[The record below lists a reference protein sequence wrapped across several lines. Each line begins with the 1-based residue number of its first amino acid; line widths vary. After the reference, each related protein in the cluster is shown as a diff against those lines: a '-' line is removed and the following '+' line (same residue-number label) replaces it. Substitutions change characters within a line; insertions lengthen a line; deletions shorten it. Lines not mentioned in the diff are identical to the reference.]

1 MGEILNTNEYFAS
14 VANATRYVYDK
25 NSGKR
30 YRLRPLFFLQRF
42 AEGQHAFTRYE
53 DLLEKSDNEYIQ
65 AKSFEHDTMRQILR
79 QYSARK
85 QTPIRPE
92 LPNYKKG
99 YKSDAELLLSSIT
112 SALDPKQ
119 FKNQERNSVDLL
131 LDEPRDLCNKLL
143 FSTASSSRVVILAN
157 AGFGKTTLIQRIAL
171 ALSDCRLDVPALDR
185 DIDHS
190 FLLSIEDKELN
201 DIVPCVISLRDN
213 NAGRNSID
221 SLIVNAVIS
230 IMQAE
235 LSNETVNEWLKTV
248 RARLVLLIDGLDELP
263 SESVVPFLSELEHY
277 LFLYPSTRVIM
288 TTRVSGVDDDAA
300 RTILQKLNF
309 RGRTILPL
317 SDYEAKQ
324 FCEQW
329 IQETKSSPDLL
340 KSLERIQ
347 TESHLKYLR
356 EFIRKP
362 LELVMLLQYLPHQS
376 YASFNRWDLFYNI
389 LWAEITNHIKF
400 ENKQSVY
407 DDECKFLS
415 FLAFQMQIRNKQS
428 MTFAELD
435 TLIPSIMKLSFY
447 TDIFGSNSDNCGI
460 TATKIWKHLKRVA
473 QNIGTVETVESTK
486 SVTIPLRSYQEYL
499 VAYACCNLC
508 LIDGE
513 LYPNPS
519 KLLEPYINESNWL
532 GVLGFVIAGME
543 CNEFAD
549 LDQFLSSLYS
559 TAESINSLCDLMEV
573 DYFNSRESAKSLCR
587 VKLKKVT
594 LSGEE
599 KQLIGRCM
607 QSRSSFSF
615 RWALTVL
622 YREAFNEG
630 SDLFL
635 EAVSYAYLIE
645 AIGKDNNPLAIAV
658 ELLQSEKGYE
668 KNIGAELIVLI
679 SSVKLDEES
688 VDAKALDS
696 FDFAIPD
703 NLITVL
709 HDLAIGTK
717 TFVFV
722 RAVTELTISQIVDIG
737 AMTPFLDRQL
747 LDFACS
753 QLYNNMAEVR
763 RQILSTGTL
772 QRDFIQHLKNTINT
786 IGLFP
791 YELGLGHSFAK
802 PNPWIMA
809 LVSAYYDL
817 SFDDLELDQVGIA
830 VCKYHITGSFEDFMV
845 SWAEDIC
852 KGRLSSEVRKD
863 HLTIR
868 ENRHFLLVRNS
879 IAKAESDYYSNQ
891 ELKLNRISVADLQPV
906 SNNPTELFMAGEDS
920 TALEL
925 SLKLYREGYTTNNN
939 NLAFLVRF
947 LKYDT
952 EELFGLNRWAFLDA
966 LLYDGVKEQEPY
978 STMNFAL
985 SLLERGDL
993 QQAKTML
1000 QAMSA
1005 EGLSDIA
1012 RGFWYPIMWKK
1023 RNTVEGAVVCL
1034 LAQRAGG
1041 VEFPEHEEMLTQI
1054 KQKAPQWTSILV

>member
-1 MGEILNTNEYFAS
+1 MSEILNTNEYFAS

-65 AKSFEHDTMRQILR
+65 AASSEHDTMRQILR

-92 LPNYKKG
+92 LPHVKKG
-99 YKSDAELLLSSIT
+99 YQSEAELLLSSIT

-119 FKNQERNSVDLL
+119 FKDQERSSVDLL
-131 LDEPRDLCNKLL
+131 MDEPRDLCNKLL
-143 FSTASSSRVVILAN
+143 LSTTSSSRVIILAN

-171 ALSDCRLDVPALDR
+171 ALSDCGPDVPELDR

-190 FLLSIEDKELN
+190 FLSSIEEKELN
-201 DIVPCVISLRDN
+201 DIVPCVISLRDK
-213 NAGRNSID
+213 NAGLNSID
-221 SLIVNAVIS
+221 SLIINAVIS

-235 LSNETVNEWLKTV
+235 LSNEAVNEWLKTV

-277 LFLYPSTRVIM
+277 LFLYPGTRVIM
-288 TTRVSGVDDDAA
+288 TTRVSGIDDDEA
-300 RTILQKLNF
+300 RAILQKLNF

-317 SDYEAKQ
+317 SDHEAKQ

-389 LWAEITNHIKF
+389 LWAEITNHVKF

-428 MTFAELD
+428 MTFAELE

-447 TDIFGSNSDNCGI
+447 TDIFGSHSDNCGI
-460 TATKIWKHLKRVA
+460 TATEIWKHLKRIA

-486 SVTIPLRSYQEYL
+486 SVTIPLRSCQEYL

-519 KLLEPYINESNWL
+519 KLLEPYINETSWL

-549 LDQFLSSLYS
+549 LDLFLSSLYS
-559 TAESINSLCDLMEV
+559 TNESINSLCDLMEV
-573 DYFNSRESAKSLCR
+573 DYFNSREAAKALCR
-587 VKLKKVT
+587 VKLKKYT
-594 LSGEE
+594 LSSDE
-599 KQLIGRCM
+599 KKLIERCV

-615 RWALTVL
+615 RWALSFL
-622 YREAFNEG
+622 HREAFNEG
-630 SDLFL
+630 SNLFL

-645 AIGKDNNPLAIAV
+645 AIEKGNNPISLAS
-658 ELLQSEKGYE
+658 ELLRSTKEYE
-668 KNIGAELIVLI
+668 KNIGAELLVLVSCI
-679 SSVKLDEES
+679 KLGEEPVDE
-688 VDAKALDS
+688 KALDA
-696 FDFAIPD
+696 FAM
-703 NLITVL
+703 NLSDDLLIVL
-709 HDLAIGTK
+709 RDLAIATK
-717 TFVFV
+717 SPVFV
-722 RAVTELTISQIVDIG
+722 RAMTELTISNLTDTG
-737 AMTPFLDRQL
+737 AISVL
-747 LDFACS
+747 LDHRILELACK
-753 QLYNNMAEVR
+753 QLFLNEAEMKK
-763 RQILSTGTL
+763 QILSTGTL
-772 QRDFIQHLKNTINT
+772 QGDYIQYLKNLINT

-791 YELGLGHSFAK
+791 YQLGPGNSVGNHS
-802 PNPWIMA
+802 PWIRA
-809 LVSAYYDL
+809 LVSAYYDF
-817 SFDDLELDQVGIA
+817 SFDDVDLDQIGIA
-830 VCKYHITGSFEDFMV
+830 VCKYHITGSAEDFIV
-845 SWAEDIC
+845 SWVEDIC
-852 KGRLSSEVRKD
+852 KGRPSIEVRKD
-863 HLTIR
+863 HLTKR
-868 ENRHFLLVRNS
+868 ENRHFQMVRDS
-879 IAKAESDYYSNQ
+879 ILKEESEYFLKQ
-891 ELKLNRISVADLQPV
+891 TGKLNRVSLANLQPV
-906 SNNPTELFMAGEDS
+906 SNNPTELFIAGEDS
-920 TALEL
+920 KALEL
-925 SLKLYREGYTTNNN
+925 SLRLYREGYTSNNN

-952 EELFGLNRWAFLDA
+952 EELFGLSRWAFLDA
-966 LLYDGVKEQEPY
+966 LLYDGVKAHEPY
-978 STMNFAL
+978 STMNYAL
-985 SLLERGDL
+985 SLLERGDID
-993 QQAKTML
+993 QARKLLRTMSTESL
-1000 QAMSA
+1000 C
-1005 EGLSDIA
+1005 DISKN
-1012 RGFWYPIMWKK
+1012 FWYPIMWKK
-1023 RNTVEGAVVCL
+1023 RMEPEGALVCL
-1034 LAQRAGG
+1034 LSQRAGTSM
-1041 VEFPEHEEMLTQI
+1041 FPEVEEMLKTVTNRV
-1054 KQKAPQWTSILV
+1054 PLWTDVL

>member
-1 MGEILNTNEYFAS
+1 MSEILNTSEYFAS

-53 DLLEKSDNEYIQ
+53 DLLEKSDNEYNQ
-65 AKSFEHDTMRQILR
+65 ATSSEHDAMR

-85 QTPIRPE
+85 QNPSRPG
-92 LPNYKKG
+92 LPPVKKG
-99 YKSDAELLLSSIT
+99 YKSDAEVLLSSIT

-119 FKNQERNSVDLL
+119 FKNQERNTVDLL
-131 LDEPRDLCNKLL
+131 LDEPRNLCNKLL
-143 FSTASSSRVVILAN
+143 FSTPASSRVLIMAN

-171 ALSDCRLDVPALDR
+171 ALSDHGSDVLESDR
-185 DIDHS
+185 DIDRL
-190 FLLSIEDKELN
+190 FLSSVEDKELN
-201 DIVPCVISLRDN
+201 SLIPCIVSLRDN
-213 NAGRNSID
+213 NAGLSSID
-221 SLIVNAVIS
+221 SLIVDSVTS
-230 IMQAE
+230 IMQKE
-235 LSNETVNEWLKTV
+235 LGNKAVVEWLKTV
-248 RARLVLLIDGLDELP
+248 RDRLVLLVDGLDELP
-263 SESVVPFLSELEHY
+263 SESIVPFLLGLEHY
-277 LFLYPSTRVIM
+277 LISHPSTRVII
-288 TTRVSGVDDDAA
+288 TTRVSGIDDDAA
-300 RTILQKLNF
+300 KIVLQRLRF

-317 SDYEAKQ
+317 SDYEARQ

-389 LWAEITNHIKF
+389 LWAEITNHIRF

-428 MTFAELD
+428 MTFDELEA
-435 TLIPSIMKLSFY
+435 LIPSIMKLSFY
-447 TDIFGSNSDNCGI
+447 TDVFGADSDSNGI
-460 TATKIWKHLKRVA
+460 TAEKIWKHLKRIA
-473 QNIGTVETVESTK
+473 QNIGTVETIENTK

-519 KLLEPYINESNWL
+519 KLLEPYINEASWL

-549 LDQFLSSLYS
+549 LDLFLSSLYS
-559 TAESINSLCDLMEV
+559 TNESINSLCDLMEV
-573 DYFNSRESAKSLCR
+573 DYFNSREAAKSLCR
-587 VKLKKVT
+587 VKLKKYT
-594 LSGEE
+594 LSSEE
-599 KQLIGRCM
+599 KKLIERCM

-615 RWALTVL
+615 RWALSFL
-622 YREAFNEG
+622 HREAFNEG

-645 AIGKDNNPLAIAV
+645 AIEKGNNPISLIS
-658 ELLQSEKGYE
+658 ELLQSAKEYE
-668 KNIGAELIVLI
+668 KNIGAELLVLV
-679 SSVKLDEES
+679 SCVKLGEEP
-688 VDAKALDS
+688 VDAKALDA
-696 FDFAIPD
+696 FELALPD
-703 NLITVL
+703 DLLTVL
-709 HDLAIGTK
+709 HDLAIATK
-717 TFVFV
+717 AHVFV
-722 RAVTELTISQIVDIG
+722 RAMTELTISHLTDTGTIT
-737 AMTPFLDRQL
+737 AL
-747 LDFACS
+747 LDHKILELACE
-753 QLYNNMAEVR
+753 QLYLNETEVK

-772 QRDFIQHLKNTINT
+772 QVDYIQYLKNLINT

-791 YELGLGHSFAK
+791 YQLGPGNSVGNHS
-802 PNPWIMA
+802 PWIRA
-809 LVSAYYDL
+809 LVSAYYDF
-817 SFDDLELDQVGIA
+817 SFDDLNLDQIGIA
-830 VCKYHITGSFEDFMV
+830 VCKYHITGSADDFIV

-852 KGRLSSEVRKD
+852 KGRPSIEVRKD
-863 HLTIR
+863 HLTKR
-868 ENRHFLLVRNS
+868 ENRHFLLVRDS
-879 IAKAESDYYSNQ
+879 ISKEESDYYLKQ
-891 ELKLNRISVADLQPV
+891 IMKLNRVSVADLQPV
-906 SNNPTELFMAGEDS
+906 SNNPTELFISGEDS
-920 TALEL
+920 KALEL
-925 SLKLYREGYTTNNN
+925 SLRLYREGYTSNNN

-952 EELFGLNRWAFLDA
+952 EELFGLSRWAFLDA
-966 LLYDGVKEQEPY
+966 LLYDGVKAHEPY
-978 STMNFAL
+978 SIMNYAL
-985 SLLERGDL
+985 SLLERGDTD
-993 QQAKTML
+993 QARKLLRTM
-1000 QAMSA
+1000 ST
-1005 EGLSDIA
+1005 ESLSDVSKN
-1012 RGFWYPIMWKK
+1012 FWYPIMWKK
-1023 RNTVEGAVVCL
+1023 RNTAEGAVVCL

-1041 VEFPEHEEMLTQI
+1041 VEFPEHEEMLTII
-1054 KQKAPQWTSILV
+1054 KQNDPQWASVIATG